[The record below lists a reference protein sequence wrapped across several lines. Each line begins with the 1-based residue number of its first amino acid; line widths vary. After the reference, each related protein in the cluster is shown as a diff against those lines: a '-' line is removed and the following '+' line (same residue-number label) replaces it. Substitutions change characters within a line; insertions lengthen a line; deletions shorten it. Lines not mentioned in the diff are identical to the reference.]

1 MCGPSKT
8 GTSSQSQSGSV
19 SGSPLAQAIGTDAWR
34 AAQSAASLPFQTYS
48 GEFVAPVNQ
57 QQQTGITGVNQAA
70 GTYAPY
76 GSAALSSLS
85 PYFGAATG
93 TLGQGLS
100 SGQGLTGAGVG
111 LTAANASL
119 NPNSIQQ
126 WMSPYIQNVVQAT
139 ENQQQQQNQIQ
150 QSQLEG
156 SAIQSGAFGGDR
168 SGVAAANLAY
178 QQNLANQPVIANL
191 YNQGYSQALGQANT
205 QQQTGLQAGA
215 QLGALGNQ
223 FFNQGLS
230 GSQQYQNL
238 GTGLSGAYSGLGTT
252 AQQNQLTAANAQLGA
267 GTLQQQTQQ
276 AQDQALYNQF
286 LQQQAYPF
294 QTSQF
299 LTNAAQAVAPLFGT
313 QSTSTGSS
321 AQPMS
326 FFRRG
331 GRVGPMVDLEMG
343 DDGVYRV
350 AKAGG
355 GGLSDDALANLIAAH
370 GQMYAPR
377 VPSAEQ
383 GPYGM
388 GLSSS
393 GGHAQMP
400 TVQLQNMISG
410 RGSGSS
416 TGIGHDIDAL
426 NKTADFGKNLAG
438 VYSAGK
444 DVAVG
449 SPASTAN
456 GKATP
461 ASSGWFGYG
470 GKWGAANPANPSNG
484 GGISSAPLPA
494 PAGVTLDANGIPVPA
509 LPDGTLISDDN
520 YNSGGRVG
528 LAAGGLP
535 YTSGISDPYIPD
547 DISQPDN
554 LSQDIKSALNGSG
567 GMAGMSGGQRSSG
580 LGSAMSD
587 INSAVSLGSSIAK
600 AVPFLMALRAGGRIH
615 KEGGGGLSDPIDFTA
630 NSDDGP
636 TTILREAQH
645 RPNSEQWAR
654 TVSQTTGLAPDKWV
668 DRTDPVFNQGANEAN
683 DLFSKM
689 LTSES
694 GNQHFNS
701 KTGQPTTSSKGAVGI
716 AQVMPTT
723 GPEAAKLAGVDW
735 NPELF
740 NRGRTGDP
748 AKDKEAEEYNRK
760 LGQAYYNEQHK
771 TFGDPVIAAAAYN
784 AGPQAVRDAQTR
796 AQKEGGSYLDYLPKE
811 TQNYVSSL
819 MSGRA
824 DPSAAVGAFVPS
836 ASSAASSAGSTP
848 TPQPSWWDRESGG
861 LSGTE
866 RGVISLLSGLGG
878 MASSPSRFLGSAVLQ
893 GLGAGANTYGQ
904 LAQKGKALD
913 ISQQQANTAVGRLG
927 IEGVRQSTDLYNK
940 LLTMAQAAAR
950 NGQQPPEWLT
960 SQIRNLSQTL
970 YGYMPRPGQG
980 ISAGQGAPSSG
991 GGLGASPPTLSTQTA
1006 PLPPPVQVT
1015 PLPAPTGAAPSAT
1028 SAEARPTPPADS
1040 GMPQPRIND
1049 PNFLGQL
1056 PNEMNP
1062 QWLMQRSEE
1071 LGALGDKDGADKMRA
1086 DAQRLS
1092 EKYVNDGKAILPGG
1106 KVVNVPGWSE
1116 AAAAQV
1122 RVPENQKWIDDQ
1134 ATQAVQRAQARETL
1148 GVMQKVLEN
1157 YEPGSLAGIKANAQA
1172 LSKALGIQ
1180 VPDSATVNAEAYD
1193 LFVKSTIQNVFQQVK
1208 DMGGKPLVTEIESV
1222 KKAVPNPELQ
1232 PGANRQMLAQ
1242 LYSRLDQADKFY
1254 QDVAPELDKNA
1265 GLNRGK
1271 WTADWLNKK
1280 ENDINK
1286 MAAEKQKDIA
1296 VRGYVPPLSKMEE
1309 GNTYILEPGS
1319 EGAYGIAPGALGGA
1333 PMKAKYLGMKDGRP
1347 QFKRVE

>member
-1 MCGPSKT
+1 MCGPGKT

-19 SGSPLAQAIGTDAWR
+19 SGSPLAQAIGTDAWQT
-34 AAQSAASLPFQTYS
+34 AQSAASLPFQTYS

-111 LTAANASL
+111 LTAVNASL
-119 NPNSIQQ
+119 NPNNVQQ

-567 GMAGMSGGQRSSG
+567 GMGGMSGGQRSSG

-866 RGVISLLSGLGG
+866 RGIISLLSGLGG
-878 MASSPSRFLGSAVLQ
+878 MASSPSRFFGGALLSGV
-893 GLGAGANTYGQ
+893 GAGANTYGQ

-913 ISQQQANTAVGRLG
+913 IQQQQANTSQGQLG
-927 IEGVRQSTDLYNK
+927 VAQMGKSIELYNQ
-940 LLTMAQAAAR
+940 LRVLAGGYTR
-950 NGQQPPEWLT
+950 TGQPVPQWITDQLGA
-960 SQIRNLSQTL
+960 IGRNL
-970 YGYMPRPGQG
+970 YGQSPMPGGTATMPGG
-980 ISAGQGAPSSG
+980 VTPVSG
-991 GGLGASPPTLSTQTA
+991 GGLSSGAAPSAAPTPMPTQTA
-1006 PLPPPVQVT
+1006 PLPLPVKT
-1015 PLPAPTGAAPSAT
+1015 APLPAPSSPSAAAEPSAAP
-1028 SAEARPTPPADS
+1028 PPAA
-1040 GMPQPRIND
+1040 INIGD
-1049 PNFLGQL
+1049 PTF
-1056 PNEMNP
+1056 
-1062 QWLMQRSEE
+1062 RK
-1071 LGALGDKDGADKMRA
+1071 ALGPDRDPMSLRERARDTASFGDTAGSEKLMERADKLEAEYRSTGKA
-1086 DAQRLS
+1086 TG
-1092 EKYVNDGKAILPGG
+1092 EDGKVID
-1106 KVVNVPGWSE
+1106 VPGFAESQ
-1116 AAAAQV
+1116 ASV
-1122 RVPENQKWIDDQ
+1122 GRVEPNQKWLDEQ
-1134 ATQAVQRAQARETL
+1134 GTQALQRSQAREQL
-1148 GVMQKVLEN
+1148 DVIKGILEN
-1157 YEPGSLAGIKANAQA
+1157 YESGSLAGMKAQAQA
-1172 LSKALGIQ
+1172 LAKGLGVS
-1180 VPDSATVNAEAYD
+1180 VPDTATMNAAAYEKF
-1193 LFVKSTIQNVFQQVK
+1193 LKATLRNVFSDVK
-1208 DMGGKPLVTEIESV
+1208 DMGGRPLVSEIQGFE
-1222 KKAVPNPELQ
+1222 KATASPELQ
-1232 PGANRQMLAQ
+1232 PGANKEILAQ
-1242 LYSRLDQADKFY
+1242 LYARLNQ
-1254 QDVAPELDKNA
+1254 LDKYYGDTASEMSKNKA
-1265 GLNRGK
+1265 LDRGSY
-1271 WTADWLNKK
+1271 TNQWLKQK
-1280 ENDINK
+1280 ENGIAPMVDDVK
-1286 MAAEKQKDIA
+1286 RDLA
-1296 VRGYVPPLSKMEE
+1296 VRGATPPNVKGMQE
-1309 GNTYILEPGS
+1309 GHTYIIEPGQF
-1319 EGAYGIAPGALGGA
+1319 PGVTQGGKYRLGRNAQGQLGL
-1333 PMKAKYLGMKDGRP
+1333 MKV
-1347 QFKRVE
+1347 Q